1 MKQFLV
7 IAETRV
13 KSLSY
18 IDDFD
23 NYDDAVARIQYLD
36 KVATRQEN
44 AKSNDKYDIVN
55 IIFINRQMGE
65 ISLTNILL

>member
-23 NYDDAVARIQYLD
+23 NYDDAVARIHYLY
-36 KVATRQEN
+36 KVATRQRN
-44 AKSNDKYDIVN
+44 SKFDNKYDIVN

-65 ISLTNILL
+65 ISLIDILL

>member
-7 IAETRV
+7 IVETRV

-18 IDDFD
+18 INDFD
-23 NYDDAVARIQYLD
+23 NYDDAVARIHYLD
-36 KVATRQEN
+36 IVATRQEN
-44 AKSNDKYDIVN
+44 SKSNDKYDIVN

>member
-1 MKQFLV
+1 MKTYLV

-23 NYDDAVARIQYLD
+23 DYDEAVSRIKYLD
-36 KVATRQEN
+36 KVATKQEN
-44 AKSNDKYDIVN
+44 AKSNDKYDIVD
-55 IIFINRQMGE
+55 IIFINRKAGE
-65 ISLTNILL
+65 ISLKDILL

>member
-7 IAETRV
+7 IVETRV

-44 AKSNDKYDIVN
+44 AKSNDRYDIVD